1 MRSRPV
7 YYVLLAAGLSRRFP
21 GNKLLADLCGVP
33 IVRAA
38 AGVAAAAGLPLVVVT
53 GNDRESVVRALSG
66 IEFHEVINS
75 SYASGLSSSVRAAI
89 SALRDQADAIEFA
102 PADMPLV
109 PPEVPRL
116 LAGIREESSSPLIA
130 PRYGGV
136 RGHPVLLGRELYE
149 DAASSIGGDSG
160 LSQYIES
167 RRELLLEVDVGSPGV
182 VLDVDTPEDLERIR
196 SLAGCGRP
204 ADQRL

>member
-21 GNKLLADLCGVP
+21 GNKLLANLCGVP

-89 SALRDQADAIEFA
+89 SA
-102 PADMPLV
+102 DMPLV

-116 LAGIREESSSPLIA
+116 LAGIREDSPFPLIA